1 MLLKGKNIVIT
12 GSGRGIGRAVAVACA
27 IEGANVGLTSRT
39 LEQLEN
45 VKKEIEDLGTGIKCV
60 IKTADITK
68 FPEVV
73 EAFNTFHEE
82 LGTLNGVIAN
92 AGASWRANAHEVPI
106 EKFEM
111 VINTNIL
118 GVFYTFRAAYPY
130 LNKENKED
138 KARFIITG
146 SAVYQS
152 VMGGFT
158 SYTTSKY
165 AVVGLQRE
173 LATEYK
179 RENILVNM
187 ILPMQVDTKMLRGRS
202 AGDGNKAPGVLDP
215 EDLID
220 YYLFV
225 LSDEANKLNDELIY
239 PSSFEALKMIINN
252 APEEKKENWEIFQ
265 EYLTES
271 SPNLY
276 DNIKKPSKLAE
287 FILKRSK

>member
-1 MLLKGKNIVIT
+1 MMLKGKNIVIT
-12 GSGRGIGRAVAVACA
+12 GSGRGIGRAVAIACA
-27 IEGANVGLTSRT
+27 KEGANVGLTSRT

-45 VKKEIEDLGTGIKCV
+45 VKKEIEELGTDVKCIIKS
-60 IKTADITK
+60 ADITK

-130 LNKENKED
+130 FNKETKDN

-165 AVVGLQRE
+165 GVVGLQRE

-215 EDLID
+215 KDLID

-225 LSDEANKLNDELIY
+225 LSDEANSLNDELIY
-239 PSSFEALKMIINN
+239 PSSFEAMKMIIKKT
-252 APEEKKENWEIFQ
+252 PDEMKENWEVFKKHL
-265 EYLTES
+265 EET

-287 FILKRSK
+287 FILNRS